1 MKIQIETL
9 VVKQREGEIVAL
21 KSNTEF
27 NVEIAKPPIFDRN
40 TSKVV
45 GFVIACKLY
54 INMRMRIRKVSVKEQ
69 IQ

>member
-1 MKIQIETL
+1 MIE
-9 VVKQREGEIVAL
+9 QREEKVVAL
-21 KSNTEF
+21 RSNTEF
-27 NVEIAKPPIFDRN
+27 NIEIAKPPIFDKS

-54 INMRMRIRKVSVKEQ
+54 IKMRMRIRKVSFKEQ